1 MHGEEDRHRDT
12 EWVGFGPFVLHL
24 KQRVLTQNGKPLPLN
39 TRAVELLAA
48 LLERPGSICTK
59 DELLERIWRDRTV
72 AEVNL
77 RVTVA
82 ALRKCLAEGGTNE
95 AYVVSTAG
103 HGYAFSRDV
112 HLEYWPPRPGES
124 ARAPAGPP
132 PAVHG
137 QLPLLL
143 KPVIGREGIAAKI
156 VGLLSRSRL
165 VSIVGAAG
173 IGKTTIAIVVSSD
186 VSGIAEQVC
195 FVDFAP
201 IRDSNLVLTR
211 IASGLTLDQTGGD
224 PLRTILEK
232 TAGKKVLIVLDNCE
246 HILGSIAE
254 AATAILQ
261 NVPGA
266 RILATTRE
274 PLYVEGE
281 VVHRLEGLPYP
292 EVSFVGSA
300 EEALRYAAVE
310 LLVERIRSSDPD
322 FILTDELAAPAA
334 EICRRLDGIALAV
347 QLAAGRVG
355 TFGLAEVAS
364 RLDDRF
370 AFLSRGSRTALPRHQ
385 TLEGAISWS
394 FELLD
399 ANERIVCARLSTF
412 SGEFDLDS
420 AIDVAGWAPLSPRE
434 VSIIIAGL
442 VEKSLIVFVSDP
454 TRPHYVFLETIRA
467 FARERLPLI
476 DPDNVLVR
484 KLGQR
489 LIADCDRF
497 GNLIRS
503 GHVVEATAFARRRMD
518 DLRYAIGKA
527 FEMGDTAFHSSLLV
541 KFAPLMLHLG
551 YMFEFTEWSRRALD
565 TVTTA
570 AERLPLLMPY
580 ARALGLSRPNVAVE
594 VSLYRDAVEIAESVG
609 DLDSELR
616 ARWGLSYLSGA
627 PYSPRESLEAGR
639 AFQDRAR
646 MLGDESASFVAQ
658 TLQGRA
664 LHDLGEFTSSME
676 VHRRV
681 IDAYRAEASAADA
694 NRFGLNHRAV
704 SMCDLSECCWQ
715 IGQLNEAEAWN
726 RKAIVEAGDHLPTLF
741 ISLSQLLCRTL
752 YVSSDWADI
761 RRQFEVLSGRF
772 NVGARWKSWIRN
784 LEAVIEIHQHR
795 TESALARLDGD
806 LLAGE
811 WQNLTNRNIWIMVP
825 VLQCCLI
832 LGKTDLVAKLADKL
846 ATEFEAMQCRWFLPE
861 ALRLK
866 AVALAQRDDP
876 TAEAC
881 FDEARAWAAK
891 LGASSFARYIEAS
904 YEQHRNGPV
913 PKVS

>member
-1 MHGEEDRHRDT
+1 MRSEQEQHSDA

-24 KQRVLTQNGKPLPLN
+24 KQRVLTRNGTPLPLN

-48 LLERPGSICTK
+48 LLESPGTVRTK
-59 DELLERIWRDRTV
+59 DELMERIWRDRTV

-82 ALRKCLAEGGTNE
+82 ALRKCLTDGGPTE
-95 AYVVSTAG
+95 SYIVSTVG

-112 HLEYWPPRPGES
+112 HLEYWPPRHGEP

-132 PAVHG
+132 PALHG
-137 QLPLLL
+137 QPPLLL
-143 KPVIGREGIAAKI
+143 KPVIGREGVAAKI
-156 VGLLSRSRL
+156 VGLLGRSRL

-173 IGKTTIAIVVSSD
+173 IGKTTVAIVVSSD
-186 VSGIAEQVC
+186 VSDAEQVC

-211 IASGLTLDQTGGD
+211 IASGLTIDQTGGD

-232 TAGKKVLIVLDNCE
+232 TGRRSVLIVLDNCE
-246 HILGSIAE
+246 HMLGSIAE

-266 RILATTRE
+266 RILATSRE
-274 PLYVEGE
+274 PLYIEGE

-292 EVSFVGSA
+292 AETFGGGV
-300 EEALRYAAVE
+300 EEALRYAAVQ
-310 LLVERIRSSDPD
+310 LLVETVQAADPD
-322 FILTDELAAPAA
+322 FVLTDKLAQPAA

-355 TFGLAEVAS
+355 TFGLVEVAA

-370 AFLSRGSRTALPRHQ
+370 AFLSRGLRTALPRHQ

-399 ANERIVCARLSTF
+399 ANERIVCARLSIF
-412 SGEFDLDS
+412 SGEFSLDS

-434 VSIIIAGL
+434 VSTIVAGL
-442 VEKSLIVFVSDP
+442 VEKSLIVFVSSP
-454 TRPHYVFLETIRA
+454 IRPHYVFLETIRA

-489 LIADCDRF
+489 LIADCDQF
-497 GNLIRS
+497 GKLIRS
-503 GHVVEATAFARRRMD
+503 GNVAEATAFARRRMD

-527 FEMGDTAFHSSLLV
+527 FEMGDTTFQSSLLV

-551 YMFEFTEWSRRALD
+551 YMFEFTDWSRRTLESL
-565 TVTTA
+565 TGA

-580 ARALGLSRPNVAVE
+580 ARALGLSRPDLAVQ
-594 VSLYRDAVEIAESVG
+594 VSLYREAVEIAETLG
-609 DLDSELR
+609 DSDSELK

-627 PYSPRESLEAGR
+627 GYSPEKCLEAAR
-639 AFQDRAR
+639 AFEDRAR
-646 MLGDESASFVAQ
+646 TLGDASASFVAQ
-658 TLQGRA
+658 TLQGWA
-664 LHDLGEFTSSME
+664 LHDLGEFGPSIDA
-676 VHRRV
+676 HRRV
-681 IDAYRAEASAADA
+681 VDAYPAEMSAADA

-715 IGQLNEAEAWN
+715 VGDLNEAEAWN
-726 RKAIVEAGDHLPTLF
+726 RKSIAEAGDHLPTLF
-741 ISLSQLLCRTL
+741 IPLSQLFCRTL

-761 RRQFEVLSGRF
+761 TRQFEELSARF
-772 NVGARWKSWIRN
+772 NVGARWKGWIRN
-784 LEAVIEIHQHR
+784 LEAIIEIHQHR
-795 TESALARLDGD
+795 NEAALAELESD

-811 WQNLTNRNIWIMVP
+811 WQHLTNRNNWILVP
-825 VLQCCLI
+825 VLQSCLI
-832 LGKTDLVAKLADKL
+832 LGKSDLVAKLAGKL
-846 ATEFEAMQCRWFLPE
+846 AAELEAMQCRWFLPE

-866 AVALAQRDDP
+866 AVALAQQNDP
-876 TAEAC
+876 AAEAC

-891 LGASSFARYIEAS
+891 LGAASFARYIETSYGQLRDRLAPKAS
-904 YEQHRNGPV
+904 
-913 PKVS
+913 